1 MARKLNAKTA
11 RARAG
16 RKTPVNEKAPPSSTQ
31 PGSNVTDDIIRKY
44 CQKAS
49 AEKRNVED
57 AQEKVSS
64 ANGRYRAV
72 LKDAKAHGVNP
83 AAIVR
88 YLANIRR
95 EVQDVDNEYRDD
107 VRIAKVMG
115 APFAFAQLDLFGEK
129 AAPTVAT
136 AVDSQQM
143 LDQAFA
149 SGKKLGLAGK
159 PFKTSFP
166 KDSAAYI
173 SFTRGHDEG
182 QLENKQDL
190 GKGHKPGDATV
201 Q

>member
-16 RKTPVNEKAPPSSTQ
+16 RKTPVKEQAPPSSTQ

-44 CQKAS
+44 CQKAQT
-49 AEKRNVED
+49 EKRNVED

-88 YLANIRR
+88 YLANIKR
-95 EVQDVDNEYRDD
+95 EVQDVDTDYRDD

-115 APFAFAQLDLFGEK
+115 APFAFAQLDLFGK
-129 AAPTVAT
+129 DAAPTVA
-136 AVDSQQM
+136 AHVDTQAM

-159 PFKTSFP
+159 TFKTSFV
-166 KDSAAYI
+166 KDSGSFI
-173 SFTRGHDEG
+173 SFQRGFDEG
-182 QLENKQDL
+182 QFENKETL
-190 GKGHKPGDATV
+190 GKGHKAGDATV